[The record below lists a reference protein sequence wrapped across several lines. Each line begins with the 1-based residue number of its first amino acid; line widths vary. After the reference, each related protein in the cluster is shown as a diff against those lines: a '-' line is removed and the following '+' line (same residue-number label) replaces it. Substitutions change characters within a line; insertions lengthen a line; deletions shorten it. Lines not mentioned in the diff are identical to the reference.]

1 MFEPPPLMD
10 FLGQPPFFVFF
21 VIVVLI
27 RARRVTSDRAR
38 VRTRRSVAV

>member
-1 MFEPPPLMD
+1 MNPPLD
-10 FLGQPPFFVFF
+10 GFSGSTPVFVFF